1 MLETIITSK
10 TRVKLL
16 LKFFLNSNNSGY
28 LRSLETEFHEGSNA
42 IRLELNRFE
51 NAGLLSSKM
60 LGNKKIFISN
70 QKHPMF
76 PVLNSMV
83 RKYIGIDQIIDE
95 IIDKTGDL
103 DRVYL
108 TGKIAKGLNSEI
120 IELFIIGEDVNRIY
134 LQKLVQK
141 AEQLI
146 QKKISFVVFSSTD
159 FSVFSKNNLKDHL
172 LIWNR

>member
-1 MLETIITSK
+1 MEA
-10 TRVKLL
+10 R
-16 LKFFLNSNNSGY
+16 
-28 LRSLETEFHEGSNA
+28 
-42 IRLELNRFE
+42 
-51 NAGLLSSKM
+51 
-60 LGNKKIFISN
+60 
-70 QKHPMF
+70 
-76 PVLNSMV
+76 V

-146 QKKISFVVFSSTD
+146 HKKISFVVFSLYD
-159 FSVFSKNNLKDHL
+159 FGVFSKNNLKDHL
-172 LIWNR
+172 LIWNK